1 MSDQF
6 DYRTD
11 NDELMRWSLKEA
23 SKTGSIEPLIVEMA
37 YDGMLIPI
45 DL

>member
-11 NDELMRWSLKEA
+11 NDELLRWAIQEA
-23 SKTGSIEPLIVEMA
+23 SSSGTAEPLIVEMA

-45 DL
+45 DM